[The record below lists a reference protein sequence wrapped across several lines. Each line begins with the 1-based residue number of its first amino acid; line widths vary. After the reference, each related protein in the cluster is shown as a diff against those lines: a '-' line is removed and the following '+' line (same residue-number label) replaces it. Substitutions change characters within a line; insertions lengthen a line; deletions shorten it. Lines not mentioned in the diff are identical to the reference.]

1 MSTKGRLEGGEI
13 RRAVK
18 DNMYKF
24 QFSLSRSCTA
34 KLSYDCFS
42 VHNVDKRHTTG
53 SWKFRIHA
61 KTCRNLPRL
70 VLAEAAT
77 VCQSIFLEWLLPVYE
92 FCRLGLISQF
102 WARLNYV
109 KGNFWLLTLWYAGT
123 LTYGLVLHVGM
134 ILGKSIPGKIWFSRA
149 SWIDSFT

>member
-77 VCQSIFLEWLLPVYE
+77 VCQSIFLE
-92 FCRLGLISQF
+92 
-102 WARLNYV
+102 
-109 KGNFWLLTLWYAGT
+109 
-123 LTYGLVLHVGM
+123 
-134 ILGKSIPGKIWFSRA
+134 
-149 SWIDSFT
+149 